1 MVLAGIG
8 GRTIAEAQERVSFA
22 EFQSWI
28 RYRQKRGSFNI
39 GMRVERG
46 AALLAALF
54 ANSKTKN
61 GNYKTYDFAPH
72 DEEPPVPL
80 EHAMENWK

>member
-1 MVLAGIG
+1 
-8 GRTIAEAQERVSFA
+8 
-22 EFQSWI
+22 
-28 RYRQKRGSFNI
+28 
-39 GMRVERG
+39 MRVERG